1 MKLNKA
7 LMLPAIF
14 GAKPAAAEH
23 ENHRIG
29 PLEFRELASFRA
41 VIGKLVIGKDSSW
54 NNIRSHR

>member
-1 MKLNKA
+1 
-7 LMLPAIF
+7 MLPAIF

-29 PLEFRELASFRA
+29 PLEFRELASFRG